1 MRKQASLSFVRKLG
15 AFGVV
20 VALGMTLAACSSPK
34 ADTEP
39 PAEEVEAVEEEP
51 VVEKIDENAGN
62 YPVVSSDENV
72 YSLNYFENDE
82 PVFDDDI
89 KYGWSYAG
97 AYADGMVAVKATQGS
112 YDESWEQWDDLEP
125 VVQIIDHEGNVLCNL
140 NELLAKPNMKIV
152 YIKGLGYS
160 DGSTGG
166 DFRIQFKDGALALE
180 VEYRS
185 GDVREHADYLIDEN
199 FQIVYQSSE
208 LYSLSSYGIASP
220 HWWTRSGIIDST
232 GTVLLTDDDVAQQ
245 TGLDYGIG
253 DVEIKGSH
261 YLYDDYQNGHETVV
275 RDFEGNVLFTS
286 SSLATDLEYDS
297 AEFEL
302 NSDDRTI
309 GIVLR
314 KGVDK
319 RIGLYDYIAGEWS
332 VELENPEETGIIGF
346 TSLDGQTFKLV
357 DSGNPDYD
365 LYTID
370 GELIAED
377 VFWSE
382 KATSP
387 QGGECY
393 LLSSGN
399 SSEINL
405 LDLKNMTAREF
416 PYDFTQTGNSN
427 PWHNRPA
434 TGDVNAEAKFVT
446 GTADYASDEAP
457 IVESNGESNE

>member
-1 MRKQASLSFVRKLG
+1 MRKQALLSFVRKLG

-34 ADTEP
+34 TDTEP

-62 YPVVSSDENV
+62 YPVVSSDEKV

-125 VVQIIDHEGNVLCNL
+125 VVQLIDHEGNVLCNL
-140 NELLAKPNMKIV
+140 NELLAKPNMKIA

-160 DGSTGG
+160 NGSTGG

-208 LYSLSSYGIASP
+208 TYSLSSYGVASP
-220 HWWTRSGIIDST
+220 HWQTSSGIIDST
-232 GTVLLTDDDVAQQ
+232 GAVLLTDDDVAQQ
-245 TGLDYGIG
+245 TGLEYGISN
-253 DVEIKGSH
+253 VEIKGSH
-261 YLYDDYQNGHETVV
+261 YLYDDYQNGDEMVV

-286 SSLATDLEYDS
+286 SALATDLEYDS

-309 GIVLR
+309 GIELR
-314 KGVDK
+314 KGMDK
-319 RIGLYDYIAGEWS
+319 RIGLYDYVAGKWS
-332 VELENPEETGIIGF
+332 VELENPEETGIVGF

-382 KATSP
+382 EATSP

-393 LLSSGN
+393 LLSSGM

-405 LDLKNMTAREF
+405 LDLKNMTACEF
-416 PYDFTQTGNSN
+416 PYDFTRNSDSN
-427 PWHNRPA
+427 PWQNRWA
-434 TGDVNAEAKFVT
+434 AGDVNDEAKFVT